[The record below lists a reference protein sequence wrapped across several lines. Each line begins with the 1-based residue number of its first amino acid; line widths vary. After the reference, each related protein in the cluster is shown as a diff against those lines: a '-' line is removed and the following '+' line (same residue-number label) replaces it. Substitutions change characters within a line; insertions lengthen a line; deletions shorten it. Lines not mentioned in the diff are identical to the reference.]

1 MEKMI
6 LEAEVRETGSKQ
18 ARKLVRKNGKVPGI
32 YYSKHD
38 VPIHISV
45 TEKAIHPLVYTAE
58 THLIS
63 LQVDGKV
70 FDCVV
75 KDIQFDPLTDK
86 IVHFDLIGL
95 TTGETFQLEVPVQLR
110 GTPVGI
116 KEGGIVQHLI
126 HKLEIEC
133 LPKDIPQR
141 VEIDITNLK
150 IGDSVH
156 VKDLKIENITIL
168 NTEDSVIVAVSHPK
182 LEKEP
187 EVEGA
192 AAAEEPTE
200 PEVIGRGKAEEEEEE
215 EK

>member
-1 MEKMI
+1 MDKMI
-6 LEAEVRETGSKQ
+6 LEAEVRETGNKKASKF
-18 ARKLVRKNGKVPGI
+18 VRKNGRVPGI

-38 VPIHISV
+38 TPVHISV
-45 TEKAIHPLVYTAE
+45 TEKAINPLVFTSE

-63 LQVDGKV
+63 LQVDGRV

-75 KDIQFDPLTDK
+75 KDIQFDPITDK
-86 IVHFDLIGL
+86 VVHFDLIGL
-95 TTGETFQLEVPVQLR
+95 TTGETFQLEVPVLLH
-110 GTPVGI
+110 GTPVGV

-141 VEIDITNLK
+141 VDIDITNLK

-156 VKDLKIENITIL
+156 VKDLTLENITIL

-182 LEKEP
+182 LEKET
-187 EVEGA
+187 
-192 AAAEEPTE
+192 AE
-200 PEVIGRGKAEEEEEE
+200 
-215 EK
+215 

>member
-6 LEAEVRETGSKQ
+6 LEAEIRETGSKQ
-18 ARKLVRKNGKVPGI
+18 ASKLVRKNGKVPGV
-32 YYSKHD
+32 YYSKYD
-38 VPIHISV
+38 TPVHISV

-63 LQVDGKV
+63 LQVDGNV
-70 FDCVV
+70 YDCVV
-75 KDIQFDPLTDK
+75 KDIQFDPLTDQ

-95 TTGETFQLEVPVQLR
+95 TTGETFQLEVPVQLH

-116 KEGGIVQHLI
+116 KDGGIVQFMI

-141 VEIDITNLK
+141 VDLDITNLK
-150 IGDSVH
+150 IGDSIH
-156 VKDLKIENITIL
+156 VKDVILENITIL

-182 LEKEP
+182 IEKEP
-187 EVEGA
+187 VEEGA

-215 EK
+215 K

>member
-6 LEAEVRETGSKQ
+6 LEAEVRETGDKK
-18 ARKLVRKNGKVPGI
+18 ATKLVRKNGKVPGV

-38 VPIHISV
+38 SPVHISV
-45 TEKAIHPLVYTAE
+45 TEKAIHPLVFTSE

-63 LQVDGKV
+63 LQVDGNIY
-70 FDCVV
+70 DCVV
-75 KDIQFDPLTDK
+75 KDIQFDPITDK

-95 TTGETFQLEVPVQLR
+95 TTGETFQLEVPVLLH

-116 KEGGIVQHLI
+116 KDGGIIQHLI

-141 VEIDITNLK
+141 IDIDITELK

-156 VKDLKIENITIL
+156 VKDIKLENITIL

-182 LEKEP
+182 IEKE
-187 EVEGA
+187 EVVEGA
-192 AAAEEPTE
+192 VTEEEPTE

-215 EK
+215 

>member
-1 MEKMI
+1 MI

-18 ARKLVRKNGKVPGI
+18 ASKLVRKNGKVPGI

-38 VPIHISV
+38 SPIHISV

-63 LQVDGKV
+63 LQVDGNV
-70 FDCVV
+70 YDCVV

-95 TTGETFQLEVPVQLR
+95 TTGETFQLEVPIQLR
-110 GTPVGI
+110 GTPIGI
-116 KEGGIVQHLI
+116 KEGGIVQQMI

-150 IGDSVH
+150 IGDSIH
-156 VKDLKIENITIL
+156 VKDLKLENITIL
-168 NTEDSVIVAVSHPK
+168 NTEDSVIAAVSHPK
-182 LEKEP
+182 IEKEVV
-187 EVEGA
+187 EEGA